1 MSNPN
6 QPISSSYIDLLK
18 KTLIDYSNIDTYEY
32 YPLIKENPNWKT
44 FILFPLDKLL
54 RTRNFIISK
63 RKFVNRENRINGYD
77 WPANAMT
84 MIGLN
89 RLNNIERCIHSIHK
103 DKIEGDLLEAGV
115 WRGGATILMRAV
127 LKELNVFDRKVWVAD
142 SFMGLPKPDTK
153 NYKADKN
160 NILNKIRILKIGLD
174 EVKKNFEKYDLLD
187 EQVVF
192 LEGWFKDSLPNAPI
206 NKIAL
211 LRLDADM
218 YESTFQALENLYPKL
233 SVGGYIIID
242 DYNAFQNCKQA
253 VDEYRRNQDIC
264 DPIIEIDKEAIYWRK
279 ESWTQNLF
287 IGLHITILIRQ
298 V

>member
-1 MSNPN
+1 MNNPN

-18 KTLIDYSNIDTYEY
+18 KTLIDYSNIDMYEY

-89 RLNNIERCIHSIHK
+89 RLNNIERCIHSIHN
-103 DKIEGDLLEAGV
+103 DKIEGDILEAGV

-160 NILNKIRILKIGLD
+160 NILNKIRILKVGLE
-174 EVKKNFEKYDLLD
+174 EVKKNFEKYNLLD

-279 ESWTQNLF
+279 ES
-287 IGLHITILIRQ
+287 
-298 V
+298 